1 MPEIFSKIVVHE
13 LAHHFYYYHDD
24 AVEEFE
30 EICRT
35 DFSERNGRCMAQ
47 DFVSDYAQTASVEDY
62 AEHFMYRYL
71 DLPIGNNAILNQKT
85 SHFERFEQ

>member
-1 MPEIFSKIVVHE
+1 MPEIFSKIVTHE

-24 AVEEFE
+24 AVEDFE
-30 EICRT
+30 TICWS
-35 DFSERNGRCMAQ
+35 DFSERNERCTAQ

-71 DLPIGNNAILNQKT
+71 DLPISENTILNEKT
-85 SHFERFEQ
+85 NYFQQFAQ